1 LGLLRAKNSCFYSEI
16 AVWGMVKTLCTKK
29 KHVLEMKGMD
39 GNVRRVGMFT
49 LLGKRWREEEK
60 EMI

>member
-1 LGLLRAKNSCFYSEI
+1 MGLLRAKNSYFYPEI
-16 AVWGMVKTLCTKK
+16 AVWGMMKTLCTK

-39 GNVRRVGMFT
+39 GNVRRVSMFT

>member
-1 LGLLRAKNSCFYSEI
+1 
-16 AVWGMVKTLCTKK
+16 MKTLFVKK
-29 KHVLEMKGMD
+29 GYMVEMKEMD

-49 LLGKRWREEEK
+49 LLEKRWREEGQ

>member
-1 LGLLRAKNSCFYSEI
+1 
-16 AVWGMVKTLCTKK
+16 
-29 KHVLEMKGMD
+29 MKGMD
-39 GNVRRVGMFT
+39 GNVRRVSMFT